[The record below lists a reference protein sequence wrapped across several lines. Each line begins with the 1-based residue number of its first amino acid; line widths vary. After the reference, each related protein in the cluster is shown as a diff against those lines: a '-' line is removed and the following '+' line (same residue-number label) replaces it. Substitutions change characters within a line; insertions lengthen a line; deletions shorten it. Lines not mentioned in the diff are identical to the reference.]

1 LLTADCRFIVRLR
14 IADWGIHC
22 GNESPN
28 ARISNHPMSRSISN
42 RQSAMDGILL
52 ASASPRRAQ
61 LLRAIGVAFDSIAAE
76 VDETP
81 QPDEAPEPY
90 VQRLALAKAR
100 AVASRRPGQLVLG
113 ADTTVAVDGDIL
125 GKAASE
131 REAAQMLERLA
142 GRAHEVHT
150 GVALVDSRGS
160 AVACATTRVWFDAMT
175 SGDIQAYLAS
185 GEWRDKAGAYGI
197 QGRISRF
204 VARVDGSYTNVVGL
218 PVALVW
224 ALLMRYPD
232 GRGRDRSQP

>member
-1 LLTADCRFIVRLR
+1 
-14 IADWGIHC
+14 
-22 GNESPN
+22 
-28 ARISNHPMSRSISN
+28 M
-42 RQSAMDGILL
+42 ILL

-61 LLRAIGVAFDSIAAE
+61 LLKAIGVPFEPVAAE

-81 QPDEAPEPY
+81 LPDEAPEPY
-90 VQRLALAKAR
+90 VQRLALAKAN
-100 AVASRRPGQLVLG
+100 AVARRQPGRLVLG
-113 ADTTVAVDGDIL
+113 ADTTVTVDGAIL
-125 GKAASE
+125 GKAESE
-131 REAAQMLERLA
+131 ADARQMLERLA

-150 GVALVDSRGS
+150 GVALVDGRGS
-160 AVACATTRVWFDAMT
+160 AVACATTRVWFDPMT

-224 ALLMRYPD
+224 ALLMRYPE
-232 GRGRDRSQP
+232 GRGRARSQP